1 MASRKLAVVRE
12 DALALSTDERA
23 RLARD
28 LLASLDG
35 SPDPDAAA
43 AWDEE
48 INRRIDQI
56 ENGDAVLLDSGETIA
71 AIRRRIAPTS

>member
-12 DALALSTDERA
+12 DALALSPDERA
-23 RLARD
+23 CLARD

-48 INRRIDQI
+48 IIRRIDQI
-56 ENGDAVLLDSGETIA
+56 ENGDAVLLDGGETIA
-71 AIRRRIAPTS
+71 AIRRRITPTS

>member
-1 MASRKLAVVRE
+1 MASRELAMVRE
-12 DALALSTDERA
+12 DALALSPDERA
-23 RLARD
+23 CLARD

-48 INRRIDQI
+48 IIRRIDQI
-56 ENGDAVLLDSGETIA
+56 ESGDAVLLDTDETIA
-71 AIRRRIAPTS
+71 AIRRRIAPTP